1 MGPMSIL
8 GRGWQFSK
16 GLGPNIASRSIATKS
31 LTDPSI
37 AESADALKHV
47 GEIERLQA
55 ERARQEREGLLK
67 LDRGRVGIAACTGVV
82 CSRLVSAEHQ
92 HDLLGGRHGKVRNSQ
107 QPTVCYLPPR

>member
-1 MGPMSIL
+1 MGTMSIL

-16 GLGPNIASRSIATKS
+16 SLGPNIASRSLATKS

-67 LDRGRVGIAACTGVV
+67 LDRGRVGIVV
-82 CSRLVSAEHQ
+82 CTVVYSLVVSAEHQ
-92 HDLLGGRHGKVRNSQ
+92 HDLLGGRHGKV
-107 QPTVCYLPPR
+107 